1 MEEHAQRTE
10 VVTIV
15 LVPPNTVDLTV
26 KVSIIIFPR
35 VRFLQWR
42 VVILLVLSGDFYIR
56 FIFAV
61 DECEKCDVHAIC
73 VNGHCRCKHGYYGNG
88 YQCEKGGKYC

>member
-15 LVPPNTVDLTV
+15 LVSHNTADLTV
-26 KVSIIIFPR
+26 KVSAIMFLR

-42 VVILLVLSGDFYIR
+42 VVIFFVLSGFYIR
-56 FIFAV
+56 FIFTV

-88 YQCEKGGKYC
+88 YQCEKGGKEC

>member
-1 MEEHAQRTE
+1 MEERVQRTE

-15 LVPPNTVDLTV
+15 PASHNTADPTV

-35 VRFLQWR
+35 VLFLPMERSYPLRF
-42 VVILLVLSGDFYIR
+42 VGGTYIGLM
-56 FIFAV
+56 FTV
-61 DECEKCDVHAIC
+61 DECEKCDVHAMC

-88 YQCEKGGKYC
+88 YQCEKGGK